1 MRNSDFKTYFKTYLM
16 VLPVHYY
23 RLDSRTVALESA
35 FVNHLKLLKQ
45 KISSVF
51 THLVVGLVEMG
62 DEDYL
67 NKKQGLS
74 IVDESEVGIRFE
86 SLYRVQDLS
95 SKAQQ
100 FFQLFR
106 VTTKLRKL
114 ISRCDLLH
122 TGLTANLWFPMEF
135 IATLL
140 GKSLSKPTVY
150 VVDIDF
156 RNTAQMSYATGN
168 WSLKSYL
175 LCKYVYDSFR
185 VLQVYC
191 ASRIC
196 SLVLLKGE
204 KLCRDFGR
212 GRPNVKNFLDAAHSK
227 HHIISKDR
235 LTKKLLDMED
245 QSRPLEIVYFGR
257 LTSYK
262 GVDRCLRAVAIAH
275 HQFGCDVMFHII
287 GSGEQAEA
295 LKHLAQSLEI
305 SERVIFHGALP
316 FDQGFFEKLYFYHLL
331 LAAPLNE
338 DTPRSALDA
347 MAAGIPILAFDTY
360 YYKDLSST
368 GAVDTVAWP
377 SVEEMSQKI
386 AHYSINRHLLADMA
400 VRAVEFAKQN
410 TQEEWLE
417 RRFAWTLTYADLD
430 YPASSPLQPAQR
442 QLSNVS

>member
-1 MRNSDFKTYFKTYLM
+1 MRSLDSRTYLM

-23 RLDSRTVALESA
+23 RLDSHTVALESA
-35 FVNHLKLLKQ
+35 FVKHLKLLRER
-45 KISSVF
+45 ISPVF
-51 THLVVGLVEMG
+51 THLVVGLVEMS
-62 DEDYL
+62 DEDYFSR
-67 NKKQGLS
+67 KQGLS
-74 IVDESEVGIRFE
+74 IVDESEAGIRFR

-95 SKAQQ
+95 SKVQQ

-106 VTTKLRKL
+106 VTSTLRNL
-114 ISRCDLLH
+114 ISQCDLLH
-122 TGLTANLWFPMEF
+122 TGLTANIWFPMEF
-135 IATLL
+135 IAILL
-140 GKSLSKPTVY
+140 GKFLRKPTVY

-156 RNTAQMSYATGN
+156 RKTAQMSYETGD

-175 LCKYVYDSFR
+175 LCRYIYDRFR
-185 VLQVYC
+185 ALQIHC

-196 SLVLLKGE
+196 SLILLKGE
-204 KLCRDFGR
+204 KLCRDFGKDK
-212 GRPNVKNFLDAAHSK
+212 PNVKNFLDAAHSK
-227 HHIISKDR
+227 HHIISRDR
-235 LTKKLLDMED
+235 LAQKLLELED
-245 QSRPLEIVYFGR
+245 QGQPLEIVYFGR
-257 LTSYK
+257 LTPYK

-275 HQFGCDVMFHII
+275 HQLGCDVMFHII

-295 LKHLAQSLEI
+295 LKHLAQSLGI
-305 SERVIFHGALP
+305 SERVVFHGALP
-316 FDQGFFEKLYFYHLL
+316 FDQAFFEKLYFYHLL

-360 YYKDLSST
+360 YYRDLSST

-377 SVEEMSQKI
+377 SIEEMSQKI
-386 AHYSINRHLLADMA
+386 AYYSKHRDLLADMA

-430 YPASSPLQPAQR
+430 YPASSPSRSAQR

>member
-1 MRNSDFKTYFKTYLM
+1 MRNSDFKTYLM
-16 VLPVHYY
+16 ILPVQYY
-23 RLDSRTVALESA
+23 RLDSHTVALESA
-35 FVNHLKLLKQ
+35 FAKHLKLLRER
-45 KISSVF
+45 ISPIF
-51 THLVVGLVEMG
+51 THLVVGLVEMS

-67 NKKQGLS
+67 SRKQGLS
-74 IVDESEVGIRFE
+74 VMDESEAGIRFK

-95 SKAQQ
+95 SRIQQ

-106 VTTKLRKL
+106 VANKLRTL
-114 ISRCDLLH
+114 ISQCDLLH
-122 TGLTANLWFPMEF
+122 TGLTANIWFPMEF
-135 IATLL
+135 VATLL
-140 GKSLSKPTVY
+140 GKVLSKPMVY
-150 VVDIDF
+150 IVDIDF
-156 RNTAQMSYATGN
+156 RKTAQMSYATGN

-175 LCKYVYDSFR
+175 LCKYIYDSFR
-185 VLQVYC
+185 VLQIYC

-204 KLCRDFGR
+204 KLCRDFGKDR
-212 GRPNVKNFLDAAHSK
+212 SNVKNFLDAAHSR
-227 HHIISKDR
+227 HHIIGKDR
-235 LTKKLLDMED
+235 LAQKLLDLED
-245 QSRPLEIVYFGR
+245 QGRPLELVYFGR
-257 LTSYK
+257 LTPYK

-275 HQFGCDVMFHII
+275 HQLGCDVMFHII

-295 LKHLAQSLEI
+295 LKHLAQSLEM
-305 SERVIFHGALP
+305 SERVIFHGAFP
-316 FDQGFFEKLYFYHLL
+316 FDQGFFEKLYSYHLL

-360 YYKDLSST
+360 YYKDLSLT

-386 AHYSINRHLLADMA
+386 SYYSKNRGLLADMA

-417 RRFAWTLTYADLD
+417 RRFAWTLAYADLD
-430 YPASSPLQPAQR
+430 YPASSLLRSAQR